1 MFKDI
6 DGGIMVTGEASI
18 NLFRMTALK
27 SMLRLELVG
36 MKRRG
41 RSAHS
46 IVKQEYN
53 LKGNKQKVFDQF
65 CKLVEQAAASHNNAA
80 QESP

>member
-6 DGGIMVTGEASI
+6 GGAVMVTGKESI
-18 NLFRMTALK
+18 SLFRLTALK
-27 SMLRLELVG
+27 GMLGLEVRG

-41 RSAHS
+41 QS
-46 IVKQEYN
+46 IYSVVKGEFN
-53 LKGNKQKVFDQF
+53 LKGNKQKVYDQF